1 MSVPRT
7 HMVEFYSPSSTD
19 DDAGSATVTFVLQF
33 QTPVAFRIER
43 DQLTTEGDIRPS
55 GRVAATIRMPY
66 LASINRGWRVKYE
79 TETYDVE
86 TVRDPFGDR
95 KELELTVVAVEQ

>member
-7 HMVEFYSPSSTD
+7 HMVEFYSPTSTN
-19 DDAGSATVTFVLQF
+19 DDAGSATVTYVLQF
-33 QTPVAFRIER
+33 KTPVAFRIER

-66 LASINRGWRVKYE
+66 TASINRGWRVKYE
-79 TETYDVE
+79 SNTYDVE